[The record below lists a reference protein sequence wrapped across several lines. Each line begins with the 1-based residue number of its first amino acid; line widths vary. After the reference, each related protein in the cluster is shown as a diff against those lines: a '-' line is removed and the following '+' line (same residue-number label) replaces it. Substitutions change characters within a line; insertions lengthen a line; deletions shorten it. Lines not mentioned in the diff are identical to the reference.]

1 MSDASMSWET
11 IVDYYRLY
19 PKDRRQTDFMQP
31 MVKCKGKYS

>member
-11 IVDYYRLY
+11 IVDNYRLY
-19 PKDRRQTDFMQP
+19 LKDRRQTEFMQT